1 MSNPDA
7 VAGQDALPGQDDRLG
22 ADFTDG
28 TFPTDTGQPETQG
41 DEPLDAELGDEGQ
54 GDVDEEDLGGH
65 DGSDAPADLRDGTE

>member
-7 VAGQDALPGQDDRLG
+7 LAGQDALAGEGDRLG

-41 DEPLDAELGDEGQ
+41 DEPLDAELGDDGQ
-54 GDVDEEDLGGH
+54 GDIADDDLAGH
-65 DGSDAPADLRDGTE
+65 DGSDAPTDLRDGTE